1 MKTIKFLL
9 VLAGMTFI
17 SCSKEDSE
25 TLTGENGGQISR
37 FQLVTVDFGSNT
49 IPSDTYTGT
58 FNNEPITNQ
67 QDVND
72 NPFSDETDDDLPF

>member
-49 IPSDTYTGT
+49 IPNDTYTRT
-58 FNNEPITNQ
+58 YNN
-67 QDVND
+67 
-72 NPFSDETDDDLPF
+72 